1 MIKYA
6 NIKFFNKVSDI
17 ILKPTICLF
26 GILVCVSLYYA
37 FYGSPP
43 DYQQGEMVRVMYLH
57 VPFAWL
63 SLGIYCAIG
72 IFSVFAITWK
82 SIISYIYAQSLS
94 HIGIVYTFLTLITG
108 MLWGKPIW
116 GAYWVWDARLT
127 SMLILLIIYLGYI
140 SICNATSLHRGIKP
154 ASVFA
159 IIGVINIPI
168 IKFSVNIWY
177 SLHQGPSI
185 FRAQGIAIDSSMLK
199 PLMLMFCTMILL
211 TIILFIVRA
220 KTLMIKFKRQPCKFL

>member
-6 NIKFFNKVSDI
+6 NIKFFNKVSDL
-17 ILKPTICLF
+17 ILKPTISLF
-26 GILVCVSLYYA
+26 VISVCVSLYYA

-43 DYQQGEMVRVMYLH
+43 DYQQGEMVRVMYIH

-63 SLGIYCAIG
+63 ALGAYCAIG
-72 IFSVFAITWK
+72 VLSIFAITWK

-94 HIGIVYTFLTLITG
+94 HIGIVYTSLTLITG

-127 SMLILLIIYLGYI
+127 SMLILLIVYMGYI
-140 SICNATSLHRGIKP
+140 SICNSTTLHRSMKP

-159 IIGVINIPI
+159 IIGIINIPI

-185 FRAQGIAIDSSMLK
+185 FRTEGIGIDSSMLK
-199 PLMLMFCTMILL
+199 PLVLMFITMTLL
-211 TIILFIVRA
+211 TITLFIIRT
-220 KTLMIKFKRQPCKFL
+220 KTLIIRLKRHNRSLY